1 MTTKTAP
8 KAHSTFSASLLSP
21 IEVSL
26 DALADSQSIA
36 IGFIANPGTPTTFD
50 FPANSALI
58 KKLEKLFEINLCDE
72 LEFFSATGKAGE
84 LFEIPVAAD
93 QVQADRILLIGL
105 GDATTSSIRQAG
117 AALGRKGRGKATV
130 ISSICV
136 SNNEQLQCNLALISG
151 HKKLG
156 LLRSFHNFYLL
167 PRNQALLLMRALS
180 LALSRGLATWFT
192 RLPISRLRF
201 GWQVRRRKL
210 LKRMAWKFEFWPVK
224 SWQNLE
230 AYAPLVT
237 HPQIQGRG
245 SWKLLISPKE

>member
-136 SNNEQLQCNLALISG
+136 SDNEQLQAFAISVQ
-151 HKKLG
+151 LG
-156 LLRSFHNFYLL
+156 AYIWTQKTGPTQEL
-167 PRNQALLLMRALS
+167 PQFLF
-180 LALSRGLATWFT
+180 ATEK
-192 RLPISRLRF
+192 PGVIVDAGVIASAISRTRD
-201 GWQVRRRKL
+201 
-210 LKRMAWKFEFWPVK
+210 
-224 SWQNLE
+224 
-230 AYAPLVT
+230 LVHT
-237 HPQIQGRG
+237 PSNI
-245 SWKLLISPKE
+245 